1 MPRQNSVNLRQGV
14 RGGVERH
21 TTAWLWRIL
30 RGASG
35 CACLAARNALQPVDG
50 PRPVPVQG
58 LELPTGPSRQDDID
72 VPQGRVERRRIEPTL
87 VVDPAP
93 DVRVEHPR
101 QIVQRLVTALMKGP
115 AAHRLTDRLES
126 FGADGRTERDADLPS
141 PSARQPRPESIA
153 EKVELPVGIVPTS
166 VIILAID
173 DFRLLGMKCQSAFS
187 KPVLKRDAQ
196 SRSLLLTAT
205 VTDRVVGVTLEGNAR
220 MVPVHPHIKRV
231 VQKKICKD
239 GAYNPA
245 LWRPSFPHGEAT
257 IRHLHGGFQPSL
269 DVQQHPWTVR
279 MFTDCPHQQ
288 SRLDTV
294 KRQGF
299 LMPLSRTGKPA
310 CPVTSRSPIRPIH
323 CSAAALRSPRSA
335 ACREPMASCS

>member
-1 MPRQNSVNLRQGV
+1 MLNKSEIAILTIAVSIGSQNYFKMKQCRHFMQITYSPNNVLITMSCRL
-14 RGGVERH
+14 RGGCER
-21 TTAWLWRIL
+21 LP
-30 RGASG
+30 
-35 CACLAARNALQPVDG
+35 RNALQPVDG

-196 SRSLLLTAT
+196 GRSLLLTAT

-231 VQKKICKD
+231 VQKKI
-239 GAYNPA
+239 
-245 LWRPSFPHGEAT
+245 
-257 IRHLHGGFQPSL
+257 
-269 DVQQHPWTVR
+269 
-279 MFTDCPHQQ
+279 
-288 SRLDTV
+288 
-294 KRQGF
+294 
-299 LMPLSRTGKPA
+299 
-310 CPVTSRSPIRPIH
+310 
-323 CSAAALRSPRSA
+323 
-335 ACREPMASCS
+335 